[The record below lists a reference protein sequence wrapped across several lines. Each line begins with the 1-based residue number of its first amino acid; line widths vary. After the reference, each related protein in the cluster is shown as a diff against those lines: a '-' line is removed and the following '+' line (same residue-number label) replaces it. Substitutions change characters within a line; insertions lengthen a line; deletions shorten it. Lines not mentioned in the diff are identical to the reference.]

1 MRLAQGA
8 PARLHVVER
17 EERSSPFGIH
27 MEGLPGALAGAFVG
41 VMLQS
46 RALDTTAQAGAIWP
60 MKEDVAKMRLALG
73 TADLRPPRQ

>member
-1 MRLAQGA
+1 
-8 PARLHVVER
+8 
-17 EERSSPFGIH
+17 

-73 TADLRPPRQ
+73 QRTSVRPRQ